1 MKCPSIFR
9 IMPNRVWRTY
19 SGGRILD
26 GIAGAEAPADS
37 HFPEDW
43 ILSTTLAKNVGRE
56 ELATEGLSQLASEG
70 NGVSFFADW
79 LERCPLEMLGER
91 HLARFGKSAGFLLKY
106 LDSSIRLH
114 LQCHPTVAFSRRYL
128 NLENGKS
135 EGYVILGHR
144 PGTEPYIYLGF
155 QHPPETGAFRKAV
168 LEQDETAILSCFEKI
183 PVHPGDV
190 FFVPGGLPHAIGEG
204 IFMVEIMEPTDFAV
218 RIEFNRG
225 GYVLPEQARFMGRGI
240 DFALS
245 MFDFRERSVEE
256 IRRKLFVVPRKLSLA
271 GNGERFSLFDSRYT
285 GCFRMERLNVCGAA
299 DVGHDSFR
307 VLIVTDGEGS
317 VSAGEVTLPLK
328 RFDRVLIPFHSETV
342 HLESRAGMSLLVA
355 LPPES

>member
-19 SGGRILD
+19 LGGRTLD
-26 GIAGAEAPADS
+26 GLGGAEAPADT

-43 ILSTTLAKNVGRE
+43 ILSTTLARNIGRE
-56 ELATEGLSQLASEG
+56 EFATEGLSQLAAGEG
-70 NGVSFFADW
+70 GVSFLTDW

-91 HLARFGKSAGFLLKY
+91 HLKRFGKSAGFLLKY

-114 LQCHPTVAFSRRYL
+114 LQCHPTVAFSRRHL
-128 NLENGKS
+128 NSDNGKS

-144 PGTEPYIYLGF
+144 PGIEPYIYLGF
-155 QHPPETGAFRKAV
+155 QHPLEKSAFRKAV
-168 LEQDETAILSCFEKI
+168 LEQDGTAILSCFEKI
-183 PVHPGDV
+183 PVRPGDV

-225 GYVLPEQARFMGRGI
+225 GYVLPEQARFMGRSV

-256 IRRKLFVVPRKLSLA
+256 IRRKLFVTPRRLPLA
-271 GNGERFSLFDSRYT
+271 GSGERFSLFDSRYT
-285 GCFRMERLNVCGAA
+285 DCFRAERMSVCGTAE
-299 DVGHDSFR
+299 VGHDSFR
-307 VLIVTDGEGS
+307 VFIVTEGEGT
-317 VSAGEVTLPLK
+317 VSAGTETLPLK
-328 RFDRVLIPFHSETV
+328 QFDRVLIPFHAGTV
-342 HLESRAGMSLLVA
+342 RLESRNGMSILTA
-355 LPPES
+355 LPPEP